1 MGSSEEQYWAYG
13 KPFLST
19 FFLLISNGEPS
30 CVSSTFKLVKCFDS
44 GHSHLDLHLKPLL
57 ISSQSLCFFIRKRGI
72 RINGRDSRCK
82 RGHTC
87 PGSNSH
93 SENHSCLCARGHQI
107 PLSSASS
114 PVQGASKTTVS
125 RGQDQRPP
133 GCKHPAQGQL
143 QRQVSSQGQGAD
155 RELREL
161 KPCPSHHLAST
172 CLSRRI
178 FFLAQPVCPAP
189 IIALLPQRAQGDPP
203 CSPKADFRSHRGSLD
218 SAVPGH

>member
-19 FFLLISNGEPS
+19 FFLLISNSKPW
-30 CVSSTFKLVKCFDS
+30 CVYSTFKLVKCFDS
-44 GHSHLDLHLKPLL
+44 GHSHLDLRLKPLL
-57 ISSQSLCFFIRKRGI
+57 ISSQSLCFFICKRGI

-93 SENHSCLCARGHQI
+93 SDNHSYLCACGHQI

-114 PVQGASKTTVS
+114 PVQGASKTTLS

-133 GCKHPAQGQL
+133 GCKHPAQGQH

-155 RELREL
+155 RELR
-161 KPCPSHHLAST
+161 
-172 CLSRRI
+172 
-178 FFLAQPVCPAP
+178 QN
-189 IIALLPQRAQGDPP
+189 
-203 CSPKADFRSHRGSLD
+203 
-218 SAVPGH
+218 